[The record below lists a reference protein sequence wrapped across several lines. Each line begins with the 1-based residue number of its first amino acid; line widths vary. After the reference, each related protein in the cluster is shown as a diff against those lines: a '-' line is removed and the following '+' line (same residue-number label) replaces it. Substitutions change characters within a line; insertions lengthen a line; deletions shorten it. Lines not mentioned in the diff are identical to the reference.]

1 MKRILCG
8 ALVIGFVTRMLA
20 QGISTNLPSVAPAE
34 VSSPRES
41 PQDAVSKSDNVNVRA
56 QASTTGEIVTR
67 LKKGEPVVILEE
79 IAVKKPKKDEPSRW
93 ARIAFPSNTPV
104 WINAAFVDPTN
115 GTVKVK
121 KLNVRAGPGENY
133 SVIGRLAK
141 DDAVKEIRQKEGWME
156 IQAPTNAFAFV
167 ALELL
172 TKLGGTT
179 NVATTS
185 AAVSLTPPA
194 AMAPPPLEVVTNTAE
209 TKTAVPVE
217 PEKTTTAA
225 PVKPE
230 PATPAPATPTPAPPV
245 FSQTVTNA
253 PPTQVVTN
261 AAPVEAPAAER
272 PVLAQKRVV
281 AREGTVRRAYS
292 LAAPTGFALENPETG
307 LMMDYLYP
315 VNPRVQL
322 KQFLGYRII
331 VTGQEGV
338 DNRWP
343 ATPVLM
349 VETVEFP

>member
-8 ALVIGFVTRMLA
+8 ALLIGFVTRMLA
-20 QGISTNLPSVAPAE
+20 QGVSTNVPPVAPGE
-34 VSSPRES
+34 VSPPRES
-41 PQDAVSKSDNVNVRA
+41 AQDAVSKSDNVNVRA
-56 QASTTGEIVTR
+56 QASTIGEIVTR

-93 ARIAFPSNTPV
+93 ARIAFPLNTPV
-104 WINAAFVDPTN
+104 WINAAFVDATN

-141 DDAVKEIRQKEGWME
+141 DDAVKEIRRKEGWME

-172 TKLGGTT
+172 TKVGTT
-179 NVATTS
+179 TNASMAETAAPTVA
-185 AAVSLTPPA
+185 PA
-194 AMAPPPLEVVTNTAE
+194 APAAPPPLEVVTNTAE

-217 PEKTTTAA
+217 PEKATTIA

-230 PATPAPATPTPAPPV
+230 PTAPAIPTPAPPV
-245 FSQTVTNA
+245 VTETVTNA

-261 AAPVEAPAAER
+261 VAPVEAPAAER

-292 LAAPTGFALENPETG
+292 LAAPTGFALENAETG

-315 VNPRVQL
+315 ANARIQL
-322 KQFLGYRII
+322 KQFLGYRVI

-338 DNRWP
+338 DKRWP